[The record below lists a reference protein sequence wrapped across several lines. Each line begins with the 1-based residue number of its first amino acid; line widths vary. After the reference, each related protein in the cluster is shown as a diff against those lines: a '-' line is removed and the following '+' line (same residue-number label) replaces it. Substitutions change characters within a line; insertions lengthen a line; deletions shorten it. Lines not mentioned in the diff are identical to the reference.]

1 MKNDLI
7 PIYKDGKIFS
17 VKSNKKIPVYE
28 NGIGIHEVL
37 KQLHEQAIEFKRL
50 EKKRLILRW

>member
-17 VKSNKKIPVYE
+17 VKSNKKIPIYE

-50 EKKRLILRW
+50 EEKD